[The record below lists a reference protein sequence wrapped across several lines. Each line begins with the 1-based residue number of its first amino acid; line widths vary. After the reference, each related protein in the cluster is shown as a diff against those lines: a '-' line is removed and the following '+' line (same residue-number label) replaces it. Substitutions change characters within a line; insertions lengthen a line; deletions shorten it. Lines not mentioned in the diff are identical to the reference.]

1 MENQLVWKD
10 EFNIGVKIIDEEHQR
25 LFKLINRLFSL
36 VREEHKSARACQEG
50 IKYFKAHA
58 VKHFEDEETY
68 MELIGYEDLET
79 HRRVHKNF
87 REDTLPALERELENS
102 DYSHEAVIHFL
113 AVCAGWL
120 IGHTLTEDRAITGG
134 KVGKWEDLLPE
145 EELEAI
151 RQVISR
157 LLHDMFQLKAHVI
170 SESYDGEKFGNGIYY
185 RVVYGR
191 EQDEGK
197 WEIFLIFEDKLL
209 VNTVGKIMGIRSGKL
224 DVMLMSACRYTASQ
238 FVWRVMQHFPALSTY
253 EMQEENFLTYDQFQK
268 AFETK
273 KPQVS
278 LLFNT
283 SGGYFAYCVIA
294 PHLFQHS
301 IGTPLEVENEMSEI
315 EKYLTGRDGSQKPKV
330 LVVDDSMTIRQG
342 MKSLLEGEYDV
353 AAVGSGVSAIRA
365 ITLDPPDLIL
375 LDYEMPVCDGVHVL
389 EMLHSEDEFA
399 DIPVIFLTS
408 KDDPDIVRKVLALK
422 PEGYLLK
429 YLKPVELR
437 KRIQDYFK
445 KAQT

>member
-1 MENQLVWKD
+1 MGDLKLVK
-10 EFNIGVKIIDEEHQR
+10 K
-25 LFKLINRLFSL
+25 
-36 VREEHKSARACQEG
+36 
-50 IKYFKAHA
+50 
-58 VKHFEDEETY
+58 FEDEETY

-120 IGHTLTEDRAITGG
+120 IGHTLIEDRAITGG

-238 FVWRVMQHFPALSTY
+238 FVWRVMQHFPA
-253 EMQEENFLTYDQFQK
+253 
-268 AFETK
+268 
-273 KPQVS
+273 
-278 LLFNT
+278 
-283 SGGYFAYCVIA
+283 YC
-294 PHLFQHS
+294 
-301 IGTPLEVENEMSEI
+301 
-315 EKYLTGRDGSQKPKV
+315 
-330 LVVDDSMTIRQG
+330 
-342 MKSLLEGEYDV
+342 
-353 AAVGSGVSAIRA
+353 
-365 ITLDPPDLIL
+365 TLP
-375 LDYEMPVCDGVHVL
+375 MHHV
-389 EMLHSEDEFA
+389 
-399 DIPVIFLTS
+399 
-408 KDDPDIVRKVLALK
+408 
-422 PEGYLLK
+422 
-429 YLKPVELR
+429 
-437 KRIQDYFK
+437 
-445 KAQT
+445 